1 MRHVSEQIDYFFSL
15 ASPWAYL
22 GHAKFVAMTR
32 AHGLSINYCP
42 VHLPDVFSETGG
54 LPLPKRHPARQRY
67 RLLEMQRWRV
77 KRDVDLVIWPKCWPF
92 DHQFADRTVLAAAMM
107 GHDPADYLELC
118 FRGVWAND
126 LNLGDHA
133 VLEGLARRAGLD
145 PVAILAAADSAMVV
159 EAYQGNVGKAIAM
172 NVIGSP
178 CYVRRGEV
186 FWGQDRL
193 ELLEDAIVSD
203 RPPYS
208 ADV

>member
-1 MRHVSEQIDYFFSL
+1 MAEQIDYFFSL

-22 GHAKFVAMTR
+22 GHAKFVAMART
-32 AHGLSINYCP
+32 HGLAIHYCP

-54 LPLPKRHPARQRY
+54 LPLPKRHPARQKY
-67 RLLEMQRWRV
+67 RLVELQRWRV
-77 KRDVDLVIWPKCWPF
+77 KRDVDLVIRPQFWPF
-92 DHQFADRTVLAAAMM
+92 DHQFADRTVLAAFML
-107 GHDPADYLELC
+107 GHDPAEYLELC
-118 FRGVWAND
+118 FKGVWAND
-126 LNLGDHA
+126 LDLGNRA

-145 PVAILAAADSAMVV
+145 PVAILAAADSPMVQD
-159 EAYQGNVGKAIAM
+159 AYSGNVGKAIAL

-208 ADV
+208 FDI

>member
-1 MRHVSEQIDYFFSL
+1 MSEQIDYFFSL

-22 GHAKFVAMTR
+22 GHAKFVAMAR

-42 VHLPDVFSETGG
+42 VHLPDVFLETGG
-54 LPLPKRHPARQRY
+54 LPLPKRHPARQKY

-77 KRDVDLVIWPKCWPF
+77 KRDIDLVIRPQFWPF
-92 DHQFADRTVLAAAMM
+92 DHQFADRTVLAAAML
-107 GHDPADYLELC
+107 GHNPADYLELC
-118 FRGVWAND
+118 FKGVWAND
-126 LNLGDHA
+126 LDLGNHA

-145 PVAILAAADSAMVV
+145 PTALLAAADSPAVT
-159 EAYQGNVGKAIAM
+159 EAYTGNVAKAIAM

-193 ELLEDAIVSD
+193 ELLEDAIVSN
-203 RPPYS
+203 RAPYNY
-208 ADV
+208 DV

>member
-1 MRHVSEQIDYFFSL
+1 MAEQIDYFFSL

-22 GHAKFVAMTR
+22 GHAKFVAMAR

-42 VHLPDVFSETGG
+42 VHLPNVFSETGG

-67 RLLEMQRWRV
+67 RLVELQRWRV
-77 KRDVDLVIWPKCWPF
+77 KRDVDLVIRPQFWPF
-92 DHQFADRTVLAAAMM
+92 DHQFADRTVLAAAML
-107 GHDPADYLELC
+107 GHDPAGYLELC
-118 FRGVWAND
+118 FKGVWANELD
-126 LNLGDHA
+126 LGNRA
-133 VLEGLARRAGLD
+133 VLEGLARRAGID
-145 PVAILAAADSAMVV
+145 PVTLLSAADSPMVV
-159 EAYQGNVGKAIAM
+159 EAYEANAGKAIAL

-203 RPPYS
+203 RAPYS
-208 ADV
+208 FDI

>member
-1 MRHVSEQIDYFFSL
+1 MAEQIEYFFSL

-22 GHAKFVAMTR
+22 GHAKFVAMAR
-32 AHGLSINYCP
+32 AHGLGIAYSP

-67 RLLEMQRWRV
+67 RLVEMQRWRV
-77 KRDVDLVIWPKCWPF
+77 KRDVDLVIRPQFWPF
-92 DHQFADRTVLAAAMM
+92 DHQFADRTVLAAAML

-118 FRGVWAND
+118 FKGVWANELD
-126 LNLGDHA
+126 LGNRA
-133 VLEGLARRAGLD
+133 VLEGLARRAGFD
-145 PVAILAAADSAMVV
+145 PVALLAAAESPIVT
-159 EAYQGNVGKAIAM
+159 EAYQANVGKAIAL

-203 RPPYS
+203 RPPFS
-208 ADV
+208 FEI